1 MRLLDFCQQKDP
13 ARIEIPLRN
22 VHLECDR
29 YGQGKHGANVHNRT
43 YNCFCQ
49 FHFLNPLQDGTTDG
63 HCWSL
68 QERSL
73 TLQLLHIDFKR
84 SAGRLGH

>member
-13 ARIEIPLRN
+13 ARIGIPLRN

-29 YGQGKHGANVHNRT
+29 YGRGKHGANAHNRT

-63 HCWSL
+63 HCCSL

-73 TLQLLHIDFKR
+73 AWQLLHIDFRR
-84 SAGRLGH
+84 STDRLKH